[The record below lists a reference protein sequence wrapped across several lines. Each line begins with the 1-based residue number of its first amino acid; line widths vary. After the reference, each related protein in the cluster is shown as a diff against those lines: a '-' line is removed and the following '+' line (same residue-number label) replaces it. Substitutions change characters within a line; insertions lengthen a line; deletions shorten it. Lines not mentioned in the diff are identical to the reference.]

1 MKPFDWC
8 VWVELSSTAASFLIS
23 HFRPDSLSDL
33 RALSVKKKAHVSSGM
48 TTLHLLEAYKRVE
61 GLKEGGG
68 GGWGCFIYASNA
80 RAQLTNQNHSECQF
94 RSFSAHTMAS
104 DLEPMKQKKAEVM
117 GLRKSPRGVKP
128 HPGSHPLGLLQSAH
142 PGSVCKNDP
151 KKKVYSVTG
160 KKRLFTISLFGVRD
174 GK

>member
-128 HPGSHPLGLLQSAH
+128 HPGSHPLDSSKALTLDQFA
-142 PGSVCKNDP
+142 KM
-151 KKKVYSVTG
+151 TQ
-160 KKRLFTISLFGVRD
+160 KKRFTR
-174 GK
+174 